1 MSIVLQQHT
10 WEAFISSFTA
20 VSLHRN
26 MVGTLQF
33 FFTAVLFIIFR
44 NQIVLLS
51 SYPEKTVCFS
61 VWFGYP
67 SITKYLAM
75 KTYLAKSTRHL
86 DTVPSPAI
94 TLFPHW
100 SVNNTRAYNCTHDS
114 ISVQVPSPQP
124 FTWHTSFEESSRAK
138 KCYITFDTDFWR
150 YLPSQSIIGGSMKWS
165 IANFCSRAKV
175 ACVIG

>member
-1 MSIVLQQHT
+1 MSIMLQQHT

-86 DTVPSPAI
+86 DTVLSPAI

-100 SVNNTRAYNCTHDS
+100 SVNNTRAYNCTHHS
-114 ISVQVPSPQP
+114 ISVQVPSPEP
-124 FTWHTSFEESSRAK
+124 FTWMNICVTRMFCHVSWTRATQQVRSLKVMMYLYMSS
-138 KCYITFDTDFWR
+138 D
-150 YLPSQSIIGGSMKWS
+150 
-165 IANFCSRAKV
+165 V
-175 ACVIG
+175 